1 MVRIAGGSKGCHAC
15 RRRKKRCD
23 EQRPSCGQ
31 CLSRNTSC
39 PGYSR
44 ERKFINVSYQGKG
57 SSSRM
62 ASGCNSKVESTTDS
76 REIGNRLD
84 QGAIQ
89 GLCSSGLSSHAL
101 SLQRSA
107 VAYYCSSYFHNN
119 VIQQGLDV
127 FGKSSYID
135 WMAFTP
141 DLDVD
146 EPSLKSA
153 LLALGAARMGRLS
166 QDSRLT
172 RLSSESYSQTLRH
185 LHRAIQN
192 GTQGLRDET
201 LASMM
206 FLAIYEILEGSSS
219 RGLGWASHTHGALS
233 LIYSQG
239 LNTRWSQAKH
249 RLFDGFRLSAT
260 IYNIGTRKPIYLAT
274 PEWKS
279 LPWKGCRK
287 APKQHL
293 LDLMLEIPA
302 FLQMIDYVHSA
313 SDLSQKSKR
322 LSRVCDV
329 YLNLYRRLQS
339 WYEAYQRDYPSKLHW
354 EQPSR
359 FHTVHAIPSERVHST
374 CIYFPD
380 FESGHIHLLYW
391 TSHVL
396 LFSNLGMLYPSCL
409 PNTQEDTQPPF
420 PPFPCGVQE
429 MHDMAVNIARS
440 VEYFIQPKTVAL
452 GACVISFPTAVAF
465 GYFEYFNL
473 PECDWFRQIFAYTRK
488 FGIDVGDFLEAMP
501 SETNLEFVMC

>member
-31 CLSRNTSC
+31 CLSRKTSC
-39 PGYSR
+39 PGYLR
-44 ERKFINVSYQGKG
+44 ERKFINVSYQDKG
-57 SSSRM
+57 SSSQT
-62 ASGCNSKVESTTDS
+62 ASECNSKVESTTDS
-76 REIGNRLD
+76 REIGNRLG
-84 QGAIQ
+84 QRAIHR
-89 GLCSSGLSSHAL
+89 LCSSGLSSHAL

-107 VAYYCSSYFHNN
+107 TEYYCSSYFHNN
-119 VIQQGLDV
+119 VIQPGLDV

-166 QDSRLT
+166 KDSRLT
-172 RLSSESYSQTLRH
+172 RLSCESYSQTLRH
-185 LHRAIQN
+185 LQRTIQN

-201 LASMM
+201 LASM
-206 FLAIYEILEGSSS
+206 I
-219 RGLGWASHTHGALS
+219 GLGWASHTHGALS
-233 LIYSQG
+233 LVYSQG

-260 IYNIGTRKPIYLAT
+260 IHNMGARKPTYLAT
-274 PEWKS
+274 PEWTS
-279 LPWKGCRK
+279 LPWKGWK
-287 APKQHL
+287 KTPKQHL

-302 FLQMIDYVHSA
+302 LLQMIDSVHSA
-313 SDLSQKSKR
+313 SDLSQKLKM
-322 LSRVCDV
+322 LSRVWDV
-329 YLNLYRRLQS
+329 YSSLYRRLQT
-339 WYEAYQRDYPSKLHW
+339 WYEAYQSDFPSKLHW

-359 FHTVHAIPSERVHST
+359 FHTVYAIPPERVPST
-374 CIYFPD
+374 CIYFSD

-396 LFSNLGMLYPSCL
+396 LFSNLAEGSQSPS
-409 PNTQEDTQPPF
+409 
-420 PPFPCGVQE
+420 PPFPCDVQD

-440 VEYFIQPKTVAL
+440 VEYFLQPKTVAL
-452 GACVISFPTAVAF
+452 GACVISFPTTVAF

-473 PECDWFRQIFAYTRK
+473 PECDWFHQIFAYTRK
-488 FGIDVGDFLEAMP
+488 FGVDVGGFLDAMP
-501 SETNLEFVMC
+501 SETNLYFVMC